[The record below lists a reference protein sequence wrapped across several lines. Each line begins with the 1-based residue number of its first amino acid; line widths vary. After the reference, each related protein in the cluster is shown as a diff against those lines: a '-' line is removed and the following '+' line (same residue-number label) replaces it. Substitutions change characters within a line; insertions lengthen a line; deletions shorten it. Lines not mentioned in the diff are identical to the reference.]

1 MFKAI
6 KNKEGSILIMSLLIL
21 SGLLISGISVGTI
34 VLNQLKQAKN
44 LDFSIIAY
52 YAADSSTE
60 NALYYLRKG
69 NKTAQYLNSNE
80 NTGIFG
86 NTAQWEREVAS
97 TTPYNAL
104 LRQNRPVL
112 INLYDSEADCGLVK
126 CVQYNWNDLIDGGS
140 GPDLEVTYYP
150 WEISGKITVL
160 PEKGEQEY
168 YTSPL
173 IPGPWTEYN
182 HISLLPNTCYS
193 IRVQSS
199 YDDANIKI
207 KTYRDAACAQEIGIP
222 SFLTID
228 SLGKFNTAKQRIK
241 TYILKDAP
249 LNNIFEFVI
258 FSEEA
263 ISK

>member
-21 SGLLISGISVGTI
+21 SGLLISGISVGII
-34 VLNQLKQAKN
+34 VLNQLKQSKN

-52 YAADSSTE
+52 YAADSATE
-60 NALYYLRKG
+60 NALYYFRKG
-69 NKTAQYLNSNE
+69 NRTAQYLNAFE
-80 NTGIFG
+80 NTGVFD
-86 NTAQWEREVAS
+86 NTAQWEREIAS

-126 CVQYNWNDLIDGGS
+126 CVRYNWNDLTAGES

-150 WEISGKITVL
+150 WEIAGSITVL

-173 IPGPWTEYN
+173 TPGPWTAYN
-182 HISLLPNTCYS
+182 QISLLNNTCYS
-193 IRVQSS
+193 IRVQAS
-199 YDDANIKI
+199 YDDANVEI
-207 KTYRDAACAQEIGIP
+207 KTFSDAVCTQQIGIP

-241 TYILKDAP
+241 TYVLKDAP
-249 LNNIFEFVI
+249 LSNVFEFVI
-258 FSEEA
+258 FSEET
-263 ISK
+263 IQK